1 MREIAPRRER
11 PRSWPVVALLVVGLA
26 VPLVLLWVALEPGV
40 PAEQRPAPALVALVA
55 AVELVAVGIGT
66 WSLRRAPRRL
76 DYRLRGRSLE
86 VTTLL
91 AQVRIPLKSV
101 RRAEV
106 LRYDLLLLP
115 GARLG
120 PVQSHL
126 PGYYVGRWRL
136 RGPRSSRVIVA
147 APRGDGVLLHF
158 AKEPPLLLAP
168 RDPEALVALVERG
181 RGPGSREL
189 RSGS

>member
-26 VPLVLLWVALEPGV
+26 VPVVLLWVAIEPGV
-40 PAEQRPAPALVALVA
+40 PAQQRPAPGLVT
-55 AVELVAVGIGT
+55 LVAVVELIALGIGT
-66 WSLRRAPRRL
+66 WSLSRAPRRL

-86 VTTLL
+86 ITTLL
-91 AQVRIPLKSV
+91 ARIRIPLKSV
-101 RRAEV
+101 RHAEV
-106 LRYDLLLLP
+106 LRYDLLVLP

-120 PVQSHL
+120 PVQSQL

-158 AKEPPLLLAP
+158 DEGPPLLLAP

-181 RGPGSREL
+181 RGPEGGEFRSR
-189 RSGS
+189 R

>member
-1 MREIAPRRER
+1 MRELGPRRE
-11 PRSWPVVALLVVGLA
+11 PARSWPLVLLLTAGLA
-26 VPLVLLWVALEPGV
+26 VPAALLWGAVDPQT
-40 PAEQRPAPALVALVA
+40 PRDQRLQPVL
-55 AVELVAVGIGT
+55 AVLGTAIGLGAVGIGA
-66 WSLRRAPRRL
+66 WSLSNAPRRL

-91 AQVRIPLKSV
+91 SRFRVPLASV

-106 LRYDLLLLP
+106 LRYDLLILP

-120 PVQSHL
+120 WGQSHL

-136 RGPRSSRVIVA
+136 RGARSARVVVA
-147 APRGDGVLLHF
+147 SPRGDGVLLHF
-158 AKEPPLLLAP
+158 EKGPPLLLAP
-168 RDPEALVALVERG
+168 RDPEALVALVERNG
-181 RGPGSREL
+181 GFERGSI

>member
-1 MREIAPRRER
+1 
-11 PRSWPVVALLVVGLA
+11 VVLLVFGLA
-26 VPLVLLWVALEPGV
+26 VPAVLVWAAIDPG
-40 PAEQRPAPALVALVA
+40 APADQRMPPALA
-55 AVELVAVGIGT
+55 ALIAVGELLAVGTGT
-66 WSLRRAPRRL
+66 WALSNAPRRL

-91 AQVRIPLKSV
+91 SRLRIPLKSV
-101 RRAEV
+101 RGAEV

-136 RGPRSSRVIVA
+136 RGPRSARVIVA

-158 AKEPPLLLAP
+158 EDGPPLLLAP
-168 RDPEALVALVERG
+168 RDPEALVALVERHNT
-181 RGPGSREL
+181 RGAGEL

>member
-1 MREIAPRRER
+1 MRELRPRRER
-11 PRSWPVVALLVVGLA
+11 PRSWPVLSLLVVGLA
-26 VPLVLLWVALEPGV
+26 VPAVILWAALRPGSPADLQPSSGLVAFVVALELI
-40 PAEQRPAPALVALVA
+40 ALA
-55 AVELVAVGIGT
+55 IGT
-66 WSLRRAPRRL
+66 WSLSQAPRRL

-91 AQVRIPLKSV
+91 ATIRIPLASV

-120 PVQSHL
+120 AVQSQL

-136 RGPRSSRVIVA
+136 RGPRSARVIVA
-147 APRGDGVLLHF
+147 SPRGDGVLLHF
-158 AKEPPLLLAP
+158 EKGPPLLLAP
-168 RDPEALVALVERG
+168 QDPEALVALVERR
-181 RGPGSREL
+181 RGPG
-189 RSGS
+189 

>member
-1 MREIAPRRER
+1 MRELSPRRER
-11 PRSWPVVALLVVGLA
+11 PRRWPVVVLLVVGLA
-26 VPLVLLWVALEPGV
+26 VPAALMWAVLEPGV
-40 PAEQRPAPALVALVA
+40 PAEQRLPPTLAVLVIMG
-55 AVELVAVGIGT
+55 ELLAVGVGT
-66 WSLRRAPRRL
+66 WSLSNAPRRL
-76 DYRLRGRSLE
+76 DYRLRGRSLQ

-91 AQVRIPLKSV
+91 ARLEIPLASV

-136 RGPRSSRVIVA
+136 RGPRSARVIVA
-147 APRGDGVLLHF
+147 SPRGDGVLLHF
-158 AKEPPLLLAP
+158 EKGPPLLLAP
-168 RDPEALVALVERG
+168 RDPQALVALVERRQGGVG
-181 RGPGSREL
+181 RAQKW
-189 RSGS
+189 